1 MLFLTGV
8 FQASVHEAGGSESET
23 PRPAVRGG
31 AWGNSV
37 ASGGADVVPR
47 VNDGIA
53 DDATRQG
60 AGGEAGLQTS
70 ESAVA
75 ACEGCARFETEH
87 SGSPPGAVA
96 AFSEAERIWS
106 SHLLSKAPIRI
117 RVSFRPLKTKA
128 ITIPN
133 SINSLPEVLPGDAW
147 YPMALADALGGRDL
161 APNQHDMEIFF
172 SDSVAWHFA
181 TNESPPSDK
190 VDFLSVALH
199 EIAHGLG
206 FASLMN
212 FSGGRIFY
220 GLEPGRTF
228 PPLSFDIPD
237 MKGMPSVFD
246 RFIESSDGRRF
257 MDIAGPEPRSVALG
271 RAVLEGK
278 LYFGG
283 ANAARRSAG
292 VRPRLLV
299 SDPSHVDPS
308 EYDLSSEDALM
319 TPKALPGRATRS
331 PGPIVLGV
339 LEDLGWRIRDAET
352 LAERW

>member
-1 MLFLTGV
+1 MEPTSSLIALRPLQLRALLLFMAAGV
-8 FQASVHEAGGSESET
+8 PQPSALLAGEV
-23 PRPAVRGG
+23 PAVTAPTG
-31 AWGNSV
+31 A
-37 ASGGADVVPR
+37 AAAEEALP
-47 VNDGIA
+47 
-53 DDATRQG
+53 
-60 AGGEAGLQTS
+60 AGV
-70 ESAVA
+70 VA
-75 ACEGCARFETEH
+75 ACDACARFETLH
-87 SGSPPGAVA
+87 VGSPPEAVV

-117 RVSFRPLKTKA
+117 RVSFCPLKTKA

-133 SINSLPEVLPGDAW
+133 PINSLPGVLPGDAW

-161 APNQHDMEIFF
+161 APNQYDMEIFF

-181 TNESPPSDK
+181 TNESPQPEK

-212 FSGGRIFY
+212 LSGGRIFY
-220 GLEPGRTF
+220 GLELGKTF

-246 RFIESSDGRRF
+246 RFIESGAGERF
-257 MDIAGPEPRSVALG
+257 MDIAAVEPRTVALG
-271 RAVLEGK
+271 RAILEGK

-283 ANAARRSAG
+283 ANAVRRSEG

-339 LEDLGWRIRDAET
+339 LEDLGWRVRDTEV
-352 LAERW
+352 LADRR